1 MLVLVWLASI
11 FLANWQA
18 TRRNPDAGQ
27 EMARSGILMFGPRT
41 PWVWR
46 RMLSEVSFLEALIRA
61 TIALVGFA
69 VTSGG
74 VLAVMAFLS
83 GRD

>member
-1 MLVLVWLASI
+1 
-11 FLANWQA
+11 
-18 TRRNPDAGQ
+18 
-27 EMARSGILMFGPRT
+27 MFGPRIRR
-41 PWVWR
+41 VWS

-61 TIALVGFA
+61 TVALVGFA

-74 VLAVMAFLS
+74 VLAVMALLS